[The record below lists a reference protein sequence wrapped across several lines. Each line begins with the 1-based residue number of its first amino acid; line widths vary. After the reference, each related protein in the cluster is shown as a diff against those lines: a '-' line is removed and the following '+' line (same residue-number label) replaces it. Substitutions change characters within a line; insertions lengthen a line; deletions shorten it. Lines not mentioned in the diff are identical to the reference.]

1 MFPVLFTLFGFEV
14 STFGVMMVAGFLAA
28 GWMAARSFEVY
39 ELDPEAAW
47 RLLTWAMIGG
57 LLGSKLWYCAEAISR
72 DPGLASQLFS
82 LGGPLLNRGGI
93 TWYGG
98 LAGGAAGVIAAA
110 WKLGLPVLSVA
121 NATAPS
127 LAIGQALG
135 RVGCFLVGDD
145 WGRPTQSVF
154 GIAFPNGVEPTDV
167 PVHPTQLYEVVW
179 LSLAAAW
186 LWRRRG
192 TSPSLIGEYLVLA
205 ALGRLWIEVFR
216 RNPELIGPLS
226 NAQLAALAS
235 IALGIGL
242 WLWARSRVAA
252 PTPASR

>member
-1 MFPVLFTLFGFEV
+1 M
-14 STFGVMMVAGFLAA
+14 
-28 GWMAARSFEVY
+28 
-39 ELDPEAAW
+39 
-47 RLLTWAMIGG
+47 
-57 LLGSKLWYCAEAISR
+57 
-72 DPGLASQLFS
+72 
-82 LGGPLLNRGGI
+82 
-93 TWYGG
+93 
-98 LAGGAAGVIAAA
+98 
-110 WKLGLPVLSVA
+110 
-121 NATAPS
+121 
-127 LAIGQALG
+127 
-135 RVGCFLVGDD
+135 
-145 WGRPTQSVF
+145 F

-192 TSPSLIGEYLVLA
+192 SSPSLIGEYLVLA

-235 IALGIGL
+235 VALGIGL

-252 PTPASR
+252 PTPPSR